1 MQPKPDQNKKSGTQ
15 VKKAPTAQPGPADVG
30 SANTPS
36 PSSGQTTS
44 GQTTSGQTTSGQT
57 TSGPTAGQQTG
68 GGNDLLQHAK
78 QTTSEVVDQ
87 VQQQAGSRLDRQ
99 KDEAAKDLQQL
110 AGALRHLGD
119 ELGGQQQAGPIAQYA
134 AQYGRKAADGIER
147 LTNYLRTNDTKAL
160 VSEIESFGRRQPA
173 LLLGGAFLLGLAGA
187 RFFKSS
193 MSPSEQYTGRALPPP
208 HQPSHV
214 STTTAAL

>member
-1 MQPKPDQNKKSGTQ
+1 MQPKPDQSKKPGTQ
-15 VKKAPTAQPGPADVG
+15 VKKTPTAQPGAGDVG

-36 PSSGQTTS
+36 QSSGQSAS
-44 GQTTSGQTTSGQT
+44 GQTS
-57 TSGPTAGQQTG
+57 GQQTG

-87 VQQQAGSRLDRQ
+87 VQQQAGSRLNRQ

-110 AGALRHLGD
+110 AGAVRHLGD
-119 ELGGQQQAGPIAQYA
+119 ELGGQQQGGPIAQYA

-193 MSPSEQYTGRALPPP
+193 MSPNEQYTGRALPPP

-214 STTTAAL
+214 PTTTATL

>member
-36 PSSGQTTS
+36 PSSGQTA
-44 GQTTSGQTTSGQT
+44 SGQT
-57 TSGPTAGQQTG
+57 TSGPTAGQQT

-110 AGALRHLGD
+110 AGAVRHLGD

>member
-36 PSSGQTTS
+36 PSSGQTA
-44 GQTTSGQTTSGQT
+44 SGQT

-110 AGALRHLGD
+110 AGAVRHLGD